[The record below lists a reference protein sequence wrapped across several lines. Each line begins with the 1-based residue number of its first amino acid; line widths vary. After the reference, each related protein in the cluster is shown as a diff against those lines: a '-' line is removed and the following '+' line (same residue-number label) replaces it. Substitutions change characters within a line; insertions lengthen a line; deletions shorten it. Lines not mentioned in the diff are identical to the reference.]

1 MASVKK
7 YNLAGVAANV
17 ELGKKGSYI
26 AGNAD
31 AIGFYTSG
39 GALQKLAIANASL
52 SDQAVTKAQL
62 DELSNDLL
70 QHVTVDVS
78 HDSGTGALATV
89 AEGSRVISVTVDIP
103 ASWTGSG
110 IDNTNTYIEVGDGD
124 NGSRFIRAQDV
135 DVLKAGQYHSQFQFE
150 YLSETNL
157 SYNITQGS
165 AATGSATISV
175 VIASDSVD
183 VTDYGSINEA
193 QTENEDLGNITL

>member
-7 YNLAGVAANV
+7 YNLEGVAANV

-26 AGNAD
+26 AGTANS
-31 AIGFYTSG
+31 IGFYTSG
-39 GALQKLAIANASL
+39 NALQKLSIANATAST
-52 SDQAVTKAQL
+52 QAVTKAQL
-62 DELSNDLL
+62 DELAADLL
-70 QHVTVDVS
+70 QHITIDVD

-89 AEGSRVISVTVDIP
+89 AAGSRVISVTVDIP
-103 ASWTGSG
+103 TAWTGAG
-110 IDNTNTYIEVGDGD
+110 IDNTSTFIEVGDGD

-135 DVLKAGQYHSQFQFE
+135 DVLKVGQYHSQFQFE
-150 YLSETNL
+150 YISGGNI

-165 AATGSATISV
+165 ATSGSASISV
-175 VIASDSVD
+175 VLASDSTD

>member
-17 ELGKKGSYI
+17 ELGKRGSYI
-26 AGNAD
+26 EGNAD

-52 SDQAVTKAQL
+52 SNQAVTKSQL
-62 DELSNDLL
+62 DELAADLL
-70 QHVTVDVS
+70 QHITIDVD

-89 AEGSRVISVTVDIP
+89 AAGSRVISVTVDIP
-103 ASWTGSG
+103 TAWTGAG
-110 IDNTNTYIEVGDGD
+110 IDNTSTFIEVGDGD
-124 NGSRFIRAQDV
+124 NGSRFVRAQDV
-135 DVLKAGQYHSQFQFE
+135 DVLKVGQYHSQFQFE

-165 AATGSATISV
+165 ATSGSASISV
-175 VIASDSVD
+175 VLASDSTD